1 MPRRPSFNDEVLRLA
16 RRMIRGVEPG
26 LPSDVARPREG
37 EVVHEQQRSQGR
49 FVDVGPDFNPQ
60 PTVRRR
66 RIVPRRRTSAR
77 GSYGEPVFTWAFRSS
92 QPRGGQIITYET
104 RLEEDGVLR
113 CNCPGWIFCK
123 VEKGANGLPLVPKT
137 CKHTNMVKD
146 EAPDILRRFRR
157 GEELPMLDVDQ
168 TASTVGTTS
177 GRLSSRTPSVQN
189 IPRKLDDQHSKIRYG
204 RVIEI

>member
-1 MPRRPSFNDEVLRLA
+1 
-16 RRMIRGVEPG
+16 MIRGVEPG

-37 EVVHEQQRSQGR
+37 EVVQEERSQGR
-49 FVDVGPDFNPQ
+49 FIDVGPDFNPQ
-60 PTVRRR
+60 STIRRR
-66 RIVPRRRTSAR
+66 RIVPRRRASAR
-77 GSYGEPVFTWAFRSS
+77 GSYGEPVFTWSFRSS
-92 QPRGGQIITYET
+92 QPRGGQIINYET

-113 CNCPGWIFCK
+113 CNCPGWVFCK
-123 VEKGANGLPLVPKT
+123 VPKNPQGVATAPKT

-157 GEELPMLDVDQ
+157 GEELPMLDAEQ
-168 TASTVGTTS
+168 ANLTGTVT

-189 IPRKLDDQHSKIRYG
+189 IPRTETDHSKIRYG